1 MDLVSFIKTAVYKI
15 LIILNILAMVFSSL
29 RIQPA
34 SASST
39 VPWLLPVAQLN
50 ALNDSNGNFEKY
62 INEEIYLDVSKTTD
76 IKTRV
81 A

>member
-1 MDLVSFIKTAVYKI
+1 I
-15 LIILNILAMVFSSL
+15 VFSTL
-29 RIQPA
+29 GIQPA

-39 VPWLLPVAQLN
+39 VPPLLPVAQLN

-76 IKTRV
+76 NKTRV
-81 A
+81 AAVKFNHINTTKSIDQSNLILN